1 MLDSPA
7 LADRATTVQVAVA
20 NASRV
25 YDSKLDKTFCT
36 QTAKTCKAKEEVKPE
51 PEEPPP
57 EEEVEDMG
65 DHDEM

>member
-1 MLDSPA
+1 MPERS
-7 LADRATTVQVAVA
+7 TCSTCSQVTVA
-20 NASRV
+20 NATRV

-36 QTAKTCKAKEEVKPE
+36 QTAKTCKAAEEVKPE

-57 EEEVEDMG
+57 EDEVEDMG